1 MSAAS
6 AVSAASLTVNGTLD
20 HPVTFTSVRDDSIG
34 GDTNGD
40 GAATVPA
47 PGDWAAIHFGSYSAG
62 ALTYA
67 DIRYGGAVGVLRLR
81 RRDLRER
88 RLVRRWR

>member
-1 MSAAS
+1 M
-6 AVSAASLTVNGTLD
+6 
-20 HPVTFTSVRDDSIG
+20 TFTSERDDSIG

-47 PGDWAAIHFGSYSAG
+47 PGDWEAIHFGSFSAG

-67 DIRYGGAVGVLRLR
+67 DIRYGGAVVLLRLR
-81 RRDLRER
+81 QRDLRGRE
-88 RLVRRWR
+88 

>member
-1 MSAAS
+1 M
-6 AVSAASLTVNGTLD
+6 
-20 HPVTFTSVRDDSIG
+20 TFTSVRDDSIG

-47 PGDWAAIHFGSYSAG
+47 PGDWAAIHIGSYSAA

-67 DIRYGGAVGVLRLR
+67 DIRYGGAVGYYGYAK
-81 RRDLRER
+81 RDLRGR
-88 RLVRRWR
+88 R